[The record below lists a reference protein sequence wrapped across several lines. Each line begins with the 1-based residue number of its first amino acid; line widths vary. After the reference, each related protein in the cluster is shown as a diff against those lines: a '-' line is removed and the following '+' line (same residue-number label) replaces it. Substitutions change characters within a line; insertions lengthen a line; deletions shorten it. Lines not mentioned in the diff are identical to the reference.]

1 MKRIIALFIFA
12 VVFASA
18 VVLDLVPNRQRVLRA
33 AAPNAKI
40 KEGEECSNA
49 SLEGSYG
56 GYGIGTV
63 VPDGTPQRSLVR
75 SSYDG
80 RGNWS
85 NSFTINDNGTV
96 RRGTAS
102 GTYKVNPDCTGT
114 EFGAQGQPTFDFVL
128 VDRGNEFYSV
138 RTDPAS
144 RVLTFRA
151 KRQFP
156 RSHDN
161 DED

>member
-1 MKRIIALFIFA
+1 GLEVFVSNPFPSEKLIGRMIMKRIIALFIFA

-33 AAPNAKI
+33 ATPNAKI

-96 RRGTAS
+96 RRGIAS

-128 VDRGNEFYSV
+128 VDRG
-138 RTDPAS
+138 
-144 RVLTFRA
+144 
-151 KRQFP
+151 
-156 RSHDN
+156 
-161 DED
+161 DE